1 MNSLPFSFL
10 ALPALFE
17 SARGF
22 EIIGLLFW
30 IWMIFECARREK
42 PGTVKKWL
50 WLLLV
55 VLVPDFG
62 ALIYFLCRVVR

>member
-1 MNSLPFSFL
+1 MISPPALFL
-10 ALPALFE
+10 ALPVLFE

-22 EIIGLLFW
+22 EILGLLFW

-42 PGTVKKWL
+42 PGTMQKFL

-55 VLVPDFG
+55 IVVPDFG
-62 ALIYFLCRVVR
+62 ALIYFLCRVVQ

>member
-1 MNSLPFSFL
+1 MISSPAMFL

-30 IWMIFECARREK
+30 IWMIFECVKREK
-42 PGTVKKWL
+42 PGTMQKWL

>member
-1 MNSLPFSFL
+1 MISSSAFFL

-30 IWMIFECARREK
+30 IWMIFECARRERS
-42 PGTVKKWL
+42 GTMQKIL

-55 VLVPDFG
+55 ILVPDFG
-62 ALIYFLCRVVR
+62 ALIYFFCRVVR

>member
-1 MNSLPFSFL
+1 MFSPALFL

-17 SARGF
+17 SVRGF
-22 EIIGLLFW
+22 EIIGMLFW
-30 IWMIFECARREK
+30 IWMIVECARRET
-42 PGTVKKWL
+42 PGTMQKWL

-55 VLVPDFG
+55 ILVPDFG